1 MPIPVPR
8 SNEKR
13 SSFISRCISFVAK
26 ESPDRPHKQRIAM
39 CYTSWRKH
47 TGQKQL
53 SKEDLCA
60 LVADLLVE
68 SIDKILPS
76 I

>member
-1 MPIPVPR
+1 MPVPVPR
-8 SNEKR
+8 KNEDR
-13 SSFISRCISFVAK
+13 GVFISRCIKALVKSD
-26 ESPDRPHKQRIAM
+26 PDRPHTQRVAI

-60 LVADLLVE
+60 LAADLLVE
-68 SIDKILPS
+68 SVDEIYNI
-76 I
+76 

>member
-1 MPIPVPR
+1 MPVPKPR
-8 SNEKR
+8 SGEDRKV
-13 SSFISRCISFVAK
+13 FISRCISFVAK
-26 ESPDRPHKQRIAM
+26 ESPDRPQEQRIAM

-68 SIDKILPS
+68 SINESYIK
-76 I
+76 